1 MLKPTSELLAE
12 IITFVL
18 NDQQVRKSLA
28 ARDNDQYTRADGISC
43 RFFKY
48 NTQDDKRS
56 AYLVNF
62 VYLTK
67 YQQDER
73 NDDVEILV
81 EVIEGT
87 PNQFAIRN
95 VRFY

>member
-1 MLKPTSELLAE
+1 MLKPTSNLLAE

-28 ARDNDQYTRADGISC
+28 VRDNDQYTRADGLTC
-43 RFFKY
+43 RFFKQHQ
-48 NTQDDKRS
+48 QDERRS

-67 YQQDER
+67 FQEDER

-81 EVIEGT
+81 EVIEGN
-87 PNQFAIRN
+87 PNQFEIKN